1 MGAMTPMVS
10 YPGVTQIR
18 NFAPNISS
26 TTTASVV
33 LLRTVLSP

>member
-10 YPGVTQIR
+10 YPGVTPIR
-18 NFAPNISS
+18 NVAPDISS

-33 LLRTVLSP
+33 LRTVLSP